1 MSENLRH
8 LLARYPRQV
17 LLASTAAALGLVI
30 ASIAL
35 TELLRLN
42 PCHLCIFQRL
52 LDMMLVLAFGLAA
65 WRYRRPDRRLWL
77 SVAGIVALIGM
88 AVAGFQSWEQEFPED
103 GLNCSGSEPSS
114 IERLVEWLG
123 QRWPQ
128 LFLATGFCDSK
139 ELVIFGLSLANW
151 SFVSFTGF
159 ALVAALFLFKPAF
172 FTGARSS

>member
-1 MSENLRH
+1 MIENLRYF
-8 LLARYPRQV
+8 LARHPRLL
-17 LLASTAAALGLVI
+17 LLASAAAALALVI
-30 ASIAL
+30 ASIGL
-35 TELLRLN
+35 TELLSLN

-52 LDMMLVLAFGLAA
+52 LDMTLVLAFGLAA
-65 WRYRRPDRRLWL
+65 WRYHQRDQVLWL
-77 SVAGIVALIGM
+77 SGAGIIALVGM
-88 AVAGFQSWEQEFPED
+88 AVAAYQSWDQAFPDD
-103 GLNCSGSEPSS
+103 GFDCSGSEPNA

-123 QRWPQ
+123 QRWPL

-172 FTGARSS
+172 FTGARS

>member
-1 MSENLRH
+1 MIENFRH
-8 LLARYPRQV
+8 FLARHPRQL
-17 LLASTAAALGLVI
+17 LLASAAAALGLIVV
-30 ASIAL
+30 AIAL
-35 TELLRLN
+35 TELLHLD

-52 LDMMLVLAFGLAA
+52 LDMTLVLAFGLAT
-65 WRYRRPDRRLWL
+65 WRYGRPDRVLWL
-77 SVAGIVALIGM
+77 SVAGIVSLVGM
-88 AVAGFQSWEQEFPED
+88 GVAGFQSWEQEFPED
-103 GLNCSGSEPSS
+103 GLSCSGSEPNV

-123 QRWPQ
+123 QRWPL

-172 FTGARSS
+172 FTGARS